1 MEPQSKYQNMTTE
14 QIIADLDIVKKA
26 IEYHYDIE
34 TEALNTD
41 DVYNGIILDF
51 IADEL
56 AESDDYTM
64 ALSKYEKIAEQIMEE
79 IADDI
84 AAEICNRDS
93 NAIDYENERREAMK
107 GQY

>member
-1 MEPQSKYQNMTTE
+1 MTPQSKYQNMTTE
-14 QIIADLDIVKKA
+14 QIVEDLDIVKKA

-41 DVYNGIILDF
+41 DVYNGKLLDF

-56 AESDDYTM
+56 AESDDDAM
-64 ALSKYEKIAEQIMEE
+64 AWSEYEKIAEQIMEE

-84 AAEICNRDS
+84 AAEICNRDRD
-93 NAIDYENERREAMK
+93 AIDYENERREALK
-107 GQY
+107 GNY